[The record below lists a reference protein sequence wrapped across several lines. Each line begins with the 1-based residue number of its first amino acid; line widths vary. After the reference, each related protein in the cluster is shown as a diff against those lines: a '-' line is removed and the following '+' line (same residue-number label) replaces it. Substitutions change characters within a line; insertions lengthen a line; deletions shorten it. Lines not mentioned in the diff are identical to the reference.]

1 MKKIK
6 NITNAKQAKNKIKTE
21 ETRKN
26 NIGENIFQNNSF
38 GLNNNDNQKNIN
50 NYISQNNINNENNK
64 LNYNNYNNN
73 NYNNLIQEE
82 NNNNE
87 QKLNLVLIYLDI
99 SNLLPIFK
107 NNNISFNDIFLLS
120 KSDLIEL
127 GLTMMQRNRILK
139 FIELFQNN
147 AIDYSIEE
155 INNFFQK
162 NKNLNIRNIQN
173 INNYNFTF
181 NIGHYN
187 NNRNKNFYNTY
198 DENNDLLNKKN
209 IFSDENYE
217 KQLKLNNKY
226 NNIKLDLKENNK
238 RMNQNYNTDNK
249 DNNNLQQNDN
259 DENNNNKLNSD
270 LINNINNKNKIKSK
284 NKISNSMSN
293 IFKNYQL
300 LNKEIGIY
308 MEKYYKQKE
317 NENNHALKYKCILNN
332 CERIHNSHKS
342 TNHKGNNN
350 NNNNNNNNKKHMT
363 HSDSNYSIGNKI
375 SKNIKI
381 ENIKR
386 LNELNKKKEELQ
398 KSLHSYTNSINE
410 RRKLLQYLE
419 EDD

>member
-155 INNFFQK
+155 INNFFS
-162 NKNLNIRNIQN
+162 
-173 INNYNFTF
+173 
-181 NIGHYN
+181 
-187 NNRNKNFYNTY
+187 
-198 DENNDLLNKKN
+198 KK
-209 IFSDENYE
+209 
-217 KQLKLNNKY
+217 
-226 NNIKLDLKENNK
+226 
-238 RMNQNYNTDNK
+238 
-249 DNNNLQQNDN
+249 
-259 DENNNNKLNSD
+259 
-270 LINNINNKNKIKSK
+270 
-284 NKISNSMSN
+284 
-293 IFKNYQL
+293 
-300 LNKEIGIY
+300 
-308 MEKYYKQKE
+308 
-317 NENNHALKYKCILNN
+317 
-332 CERIHNSHKS
+332 
-342 TNHKGNNN
+342 
-350 NNNNNNNNKKHMT
+350 
-363 HSDSNYSIGNKI
+363 
-375 SKNIKI
+375 
-381 ENIKR
+381 
-386 LNELNKKKEELQ
+386 
-398 KSLHSYTNSINE
+398 
-410 RRKLLQYLE
+410 
-419 EDD
+419 